1 MCDAAAA
8 ALASRAAI
16 CSMAFAPLD
25 PHLPLAGIAPT
36 VSKGGR
42 VPESAG
48 GVVMKVGVVGA
59 GRVGSACAFA
69 LVMRG
74 SARTVVLVDRTRA
87 RAKAVATDIR
97 YGAPLSR
104 RTDIRDG
111 DYADLA
117 GADVV
122 MITSGVNEKSGGATD
137 RNDPEGRLRLIDENA
152 EIYRELVPKVVAAAP
167 EAVLLVVTD
176 PPDPLADLARVIAKH
191 DRVLST
197 GTWLDSLRFQTHLAA
212 TLHVDPASVEA
223 QILGEHGT
231 SEIFI
236 WSGVRIAGVPLRQV
250 AEARSMSL
258 DSLREGIER
267 DVRYANI
274 TIIEGNEASQYG
286 IGMVSA
292 RIAEV
297 VLRDEGT
304 VVPIG
309 SYSQKFGATLS
320 LPSVLGRG
328 GVRETF
334 EPELSPGEE
343 ALLARGA
350 ETLRKAAARAC
361 ASAG

>member
-1 MCDAAAA
+1 
-8 ALASRAAI
+8 
-16 CSMAFAPLD
+16 
-25 PHLPLAGIAPT
+25 
-36 VSKGGR
+36 
-42 VPESAG
+42 
-48 GVVMKVGVVGA
+48 MKVGVIGA

-74 SARTVVLVDRTRA
+74 VAREVVLVDRTRA

-97 YGAPLSR
+97 YGALSES
-104 RTDIRDG
+104 TEIRDG

-117 GADVV
+117 GVGVV

-137 RNDPEGRLRLIDENA
+137 RNDPEGRLRLLDKNA
-152 EIYRELVPKVVAAAP
+152 ELYRELLPRILAAAP

-176 PPDPLADLARVIAKH
+176 PPDPLADLARVLAKH

-197 GTWLDSLRFQTHLAA
+197 GTWVDSLRFQTHLASIFQVHP
-212 TLHVDPASVEA
+212 TSVEA

-231 SEIFI
+231 SEVFV
-236 WSGVRIAGVPLRQV
+236 WSGVRIGGVPLKEV
-250 AEARSMSL
+250 ALARGVWL
-258 DSLREGIER
+258 EKLREGIER

-274 TIIEGNEASQYG
+274 AIIEGNEASQYG

-297 VLRDEGT
+297 VLRDERA
-304 VVPIG
+304 VVPVG
-309 SYSQKFGATLS
+309 SYSKRFGVTLS

-334 EPELSPGEE
+334 QPELAPEE
-343 ALLARGA
+343 EKLLARGA
-350 ETLRKAAARAC
+350 ETLRKAAARAGVP
-361 ASAG
+361 AG

>member
-1 MCDAAAA
+1 
-8 ALASRAAI
+8 
-16 CSMAFAPLD
+16 
-25 PHLPLAGIAPT
+25 
-36 VSKGGR
+36 
-42 VPESAG
+42 
-48 GVVMKVGVVGA
+48 MKVGVIGA

-74 SARTVVLVDRTRA
+74 VAREVVLVDRTRA

-97 YGAPLSR
+97 YGAPLSES
-104 RTDIRDG
+104 TDIRDG

-117 GADVV
+117 GVAVA

-137 RNDPEGRLRLIDENA
+137 RNDPEGRLRLLDKNA
-152 EIYRELVPKVVAAAP
+152 DHYRELLPRILAAAP

-176 PPDPLADLARVIAKH
+176 PPDPLADLARVLAKH

-197 GTWLDSLRFQTHLAA
+197 GTWLDSLRFQTHLASIFQVHP
-212 TLHVDPASVEA
+212 TSVEA

-231 SEIFI
+231 SEVFV
-236 WSGVRIAGVPLRQV
+236 WSGVRIGGVPLKQV
-250 AEARSMSL
+250 ASARGLSL
-258 DSLREGIER
+258 EKLRVGIER

-274 TIIEGNEASQYG
+274 AIIEGNEASQYG

-297 VLRDEGT
+297 VLRDERA
-304 VVPIG
+304 VLPVG
-309 SYSQKFGATLS
+309 SYSKRFGVTLS
-320 LPSVLGRG
+320 LPSMLGRG

-334 EPELSPGEE
+334 QPDLAPEEE
-343 ALLARGA
+343 ELLARGA
-350 ETLRKAAARAC
+350 ETLKKAAARAG